1 MNGKL
6 TGMQNVKKFDDN
18 EINEAKEHL
27 KLLKAKLGNTNFS
40 QKPTNQPVFGN
51 NNNYRKAFN
60 PNFDEFEKK
69 QEYNLK
75 PSYTNT
81 QPNTRKNNNQN
92 TNITYNAKPNHRTR
106 VEETVDDRPAFNKKE
121 IELF

>member
-1 MNGKL
+1 MMNGKQ

-40 QKPTNQPVFGN
+40 QKLINQPVFN
-51 NNNYRKAFN
+51 NNNFRKAFN

-69 QEYNLK
+69 QEYNQK

-81 QPNTRKNNNQN
+81 QPNTRKNNQN
-92 TNITYNAKPNHRTR
+92 TNITYNTKQNNRVNR
-106 VEETVDDRPAFNKKE
+106 VEEVVDDRPAFNKKE
-121 IELF
+121 IE